1 MYLPLNKFL
10 RRFNMIDLLK
20 KLFGA
25 KPAETTAE
33 VPYKVEAAPAPAVES
48 APAPAVE
55 AVVVVPEAVAPAAV
69 VEQAPVKKPAT
80 TSKPRKT
87 KSKT

>member
-1 MYLPLNKFL
+1 
-10 RRFNMIDLLK
+10 MIGLLK

-55 AVVVVPEAVAPAAV
+55 AVVVVPHVRMIHHC
-69 VEQAPVKKPAT
+69 PVH
-80 TSKPRKT
+80 
-87 KSKT
+87 